1 MTKVIK
7 DTLTNTHENLD
18 DLYAQYY
25 DSEMSYRAEK
35 VLFVINNKLT
45 KFEQDC
51 FYLYAE
57 YCSFRKV
64 AEETNVTHQTIK
76 NTIDLIK
83 QKVEET
89 TDEEFKQYR
98 KKYE

>member
-1 MTKVIK
+1 MTKLIK

-35 VLFVINNKLT
+35 ALWVINTLP

-64 AEETNVTHQTIK
+64 AEETNVSHQTVKNIIDAIK
-76 NTIDLIK
+76 N
-83 QKVEET
+83 KVEET
-89 TDEEFKQYR
+89 TDEEFNNYR
-98 KKYE
+98 KNYE